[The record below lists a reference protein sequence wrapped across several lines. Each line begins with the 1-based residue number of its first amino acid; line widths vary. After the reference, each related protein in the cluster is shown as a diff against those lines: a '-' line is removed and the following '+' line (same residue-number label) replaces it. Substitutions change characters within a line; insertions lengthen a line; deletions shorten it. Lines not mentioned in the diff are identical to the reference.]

1 MSRPPPLAFPSF
13 DPSKRHIL
21 ALDGGGVRGIL
32 TLHMLA
38 AFEAQTGIP
47 ACEAF
52 DLFAGTSTGGII
64 AALLAFS
71 RMSANEILEL
81 YARMVGR
88 VFRRSFSSSTL
99 GRLVSRRMYRRSS
112 AVAELAVRLD
122 DLALRDL
129 ATRGGKR
136 QAIMLTTHDL
146 VRNEELFL
154 SSYPFKSGKPNI
166 ALDWPVRDAVAATA
180 LSAPWYFGPWAG
192 RYIDGGTT
200 VFNTPARQA
209 AFEALDYCA
218 DPLFERGKTVLW
230 SFGTGSFASNVRGRE
245 ADRWFPWK
253 WAQRLLTDI
262 QGDAEADQLYG
273 CRRLAQN
280 GDIEFHRFDVEITM
294 EKMVR
299 DYGFAASD
307 VPALPI
313 GLDCLDAVEFL
324 RELGRRLTGRAYNRE
339 RPARRQK

>member
-1 MSRPPPLAFPSF
+1 VTVPVVAFPPF
-13 DPSKRHIL
+13 DSSKRHVL
-21 ALDGGGVRGIL
+21 ALDGGGVRGVL
-32 TLHMLA
+32 TLELLA
-38 AFEAQTGIP
+38 AFERRFDVS

-64 AALLAFS
+64 AALFAFG
-71 RMSANEILEL
+71 RMTAVEILDL
-81 YARMVGR
+81 YERMVR
-88 VFRRSFSSSTL
+88 RLFRRTFSSSKI
-99 GRLVSRRMYRRSS
+99 GRLVSRRMYDRAP
-112 AVAELAVRLD
+112 AVSELASRLD
-122 DLALRDL
+122 GLRLRDL
-129 ATRGGKR
+129 GERGGRR
-136 QAIMLTTHDL
+136 QALMLTTHDL

-154 SSYPFKSGKPNI
+154 SSYPFRSGKPNI
-166 ALDWPVRDAVAATA
+166 ALDWMVRDAVAATA

-218 DPLFERGKTVLW
+218 DPRFEAGNTVLW
-230 SFGTGSFASNVRGRE
+230 SFGTGSFASNVRARE

-280 GDIEFHRFDVEITM
+280 GDIEFHRFDVEITI
-294 EKMVR
+294 ETMVR
-299 DYGFAASD
+299 DFGFAASD
-307 VPALPI
+307 VPPLPI
-313 GLDCLDAVEFL
+313 ALDGVEAVEFL
-324 RELGRRLTGRAYNRE
+324 RELGRRLAGGA
-339 RPARRQK
+339 